1 MTQTKLED
9 GPRIERLISLAER
22 LVVALEADIAA
33 LKAGKPAEMKSM
45 DPEIQKLSVIYG
57 REAQNFDIRIA
68 KAAPPRL
75 RERFMTVTA
84 KFREVLQLHARML
97 TRVKNASEGMVQA
110 IAREVER
117 MNAPARTYGPKLG
130 YKPKPS
136 GPMLFNRV
144 V

>member
-1 MTQTKLED
+1 MSQTKLED

-97 TRVKNASEGMVQA
+97 TRVKNASEGMIQA
-110 IAREVER
+110 IACEVER
-117 MNAPARTYGPKLG
+117 MNAPSRTYGPKLG
-130 YKPKPS
+130 HKPPLP
-136 GPMLFNRV
+136 GAMIFNRV